1 MNEFKIDYD
10 LIDEITKFLEVD
22 YEEFEN
28 LSFEQRKDILTLHNE
43 IIRNKLKKERNDLID
58 ERNKYQFEMN
68 GLSASMN
75 SKLEE
80 IAKNMY
86 FLT

>member
-22 YEEFEN
+22 YEKFEN

-43 IIRNKLKKERNDLID
+43 IIKNKLKEERNDLID

-68 GLSASMN
+68 GLCASMN

>member
-68 GLSASMN
+68 GLSANMN

>member
-43 IIRNKLKKERNDLID
+43 IIRNKLKEERNDLID
-58 ERNKYQFEMN
+58 EHNKYQFEMN

>member
-1 MNEFKIDYD
+1 M
-10 LIDEITKFLEVD
+10 
-22 YEEFEN
+22 
-28 LSFEQRKDILTLHNE
+28 TLHNE

-80 IAKNMY
+80 VGRNI
-86 FLT
+86 LD

>member
-22 YEEFEN
+22 DEEFED
-28 LSFEQRKDILTLHNE
+28 LRFECKKEILQLHNE
-43 IIRNKLKKERNDLID
+43 IIRNKLKEERNDLID

-68 GLSASMN
+68 GLIAIMN

>member
-10 LIDEITKFLEVD
+10 LIDEITKFLEVND
-22 YEEFEN
+22 EEFEN

-68 GLSASMN
+68 GLIAIMN

>member
-86 FLT
+86 TF

>member
-43 IIRNKLKKERNDLID
+43 IIKNKLKKERNDLID

-68 GLSASMN
+68 GLIASMN

-86 FLT
+86 TF

>member
-22 YEEFEN
+22 YKEFEN

-68 GLSASMN
+68 GLIAIMN
-75 SKLEE
+75 SKLEKVSRN
-80 IAKNMY
+80 I
-86 FLT
+86 LD